1 MHVQNCLHLHLLLTY
16 VQDERKVEPTI
27 KLVEDREKV
36 NHFLTWIQ
44 KDRPCAPTRTTY
56 AVDCGLLA
64 AAPVAGIIPA
74 KDGGA

>member
-1 MHVQNCLHLHLLLTY
+1 MHVQNCVHLHLLLTY

-27 KLVEDREKV
+27 KLVED
-36 NHFLTWIQ
+36 FLTWIQ

>member
-36 NHFLTWIQ
+36 NDFLTWIQ
-44 KDRPCAPTRTTY
+44 KDRPCAPTRKWVVTM
-56 AVDCGLLA
+56 VGSILMKL
-64 AAPVAGIIPA
+64 
-74 KDGGA
+74 